1 MESAQEQGRK
11 LAIEKAAVLFWTK
24 GYHATSMRNLQQV
37 LDLRPGSIYA
47 SFGSK
52 EGLFKEVLRFYTK
65 GTLTKLK
72 SSLESS
78 SSPLAA
84 LKVYIEDTVLHGP
97 TLSEQGT
104 LSKERLPN
112 CMCLLVKTI
121 AELTA
126 DNQEL
131 LDESKRLLAMV
142 EGSLVVLLSEAK
154 AAGQLAPTT
163 DLERL
168 ANFLQMQI
176 SGLRIYA
183 HTNDNAR
190 VDQLIADL
198 FKSLR

>member
-1 MESAQEQGRK
+1 MESAQEHGRGV
-11 LAIEKAAVLFWTK
+11 AIEKATVLFWTK

-65 GTLTKLK
+65 STLTKLK
-72 SSLESS
+72 CSLESS

-84 LKVYIEDTVLHGP
+84 LKVYIEDTVNHGP
-97 TLSEQGT
+97 TSSEQGT
-104 LSKERLPN
+104 LSKESLPN

-121 AELTA
+121 AELTE

-131 LDESKRLLAMV
+131 LIESKRLLAMV

-154 AAGQLAPTT
+154 AAGQLSSST

-168 ANFLQMQI
+168 AHFLQMQI
-176 SGLRIYA
+176 TGLRIYA
-183 HTNDNAR
+183 HTNDQ
-190 VDQLIADL
+190 VCVEQLIADL